1 MATNKA
7 KELLDR
13 YGKLK
18 VMRGTWE
25 SHWQEIGDYVLPRRA
40 DVTKKQAKGS
50 KRTELVYDGTAIHA
64 AELLASSLHGMLTNA
79 ASPWFSL
86 QFKDPMLQ
94 GDDAINEWLEE
105 CTRQMYQ
112 AFNRSNFQQEIHE
125 MYLDLIAFGT
135 GCMFVERSDQEQLR
149 FSTRHISEIFI
160 QENERG
166 VVDTVFR
173 KFKMSAR
180 AAFNMFG
187 AATQEIKKIS
197 EENPYQELEF
207 LHCVMPRDKRDVKKI
222 DDVNKPFSSIYLTI
236 DGKMLGEGGFNE
248 FPYVVPRF
256 VKSSVEVYGRS
267 PSMTALPDI
276 KMLNKMSETMIRA
289 AQKTIDPPLLV
300 PDDGFIM
307 PIKTIPGG
315 LNFYRSGSR
324 DRIEPLNI
332 GANFPFGLEYENQ
345 RREAIR
351 QAYFVDQLLMAQNV
365 TMTATEVLQRNEE
378 KMRLLAPV
386 LGRLQSEMLQPLID
400 RTFSILLR
408 DGILPSPPPTLQG
421 LDIDIEYVSPLA
433 RAQRQG
439 DVNAMMRALEIIM
452 PLNQVAPMLD
462 YVDTDNLVKHIA
474 EILGVPSKVIRSD
487 GEVQELRNQRAQQ
500 QQAAAQAEAARADAQ
515 AAGQAAPM
523 VKAVGGLGG

>member
-1 MATNKA
+1 
-7 KELLDR
+7 
-13 YGKLK
+13 
-18 VMRGTWE
+18 
-25 SHWQEIGDYVLPRRA
+25 
-40 DVTKKQAKGS
+40 
-50 KRTELVYDGTAIHA
+50 
-64 AELLASSLHGMLTNA
+64 
-79 ASPWFSL
+79 
-86 QFKDPMLQ
+86 
-94 GDDAINEWLEE
+94 
-105 CTRQMYQ
+105 
-112 AFNRSNFQQEIHE
+112 
-125 MYLDLIAFGT
+125 
-135 GCMFVERSDQEQLR
+135 
-149 FSTRHISEIFI
+149 
-160 QENERG
+160 
-166 VVDTVFR
+166 
-173 KFKMSAR
+173 
-180 AAFNMFG
+180 
-187 AATQEIKKIS
+187 
-197 EENPYQELEF
+197 
-207 LHCVMPRDKRDVKKI
+207 MPRDERDPRKI
-222 DDVNKPFSSIYLTI
+222 DDVNKPFSSIYVTI

-256 VKSSVEVYGRS
+256 TKSSVEMYGRS
-267 PSMTALPDI
+267 PSMTCLPDI

-324 DRIEPLNI
+324 DRIEPLQI
-332 GANFPFGLEYENQ
+332 GANIPFGLEYENQ

-386 LGRLQSEMLQPLID
+386 LGRLQSEMLRPLID

-408 DGILPSPPPTLQG
+408 DERLPAPPPMLQG
-421 LDIDIEYVSPLA
+421 MEIDIEYVSPLA

-452 PLNQVAPMLD
+452 PMSQMAPMMD
-462 YVDTDNLVKHIA
+462 YVDTDKLVKHLA

-487 GEVQELRNQRAQQ
+487 GEVEELRNQRAQQ
-500 QQAAAQAEAARADAQ
+500 AQQAAEAEAARADAQ

-523 VKAVGGLGG
+523 VKAVGGL

>member
-1 MATNKA
+1 
-7 KELLDR
+7 
-13 YGKLK
+13 
-18 VMRGTWE
+18 
-25 SHWQEIGDYVLPRRA
+25 
-40 DVTKKQAKGS
+40 
-50 KRTELVYDGTAIHA
+50 
-64 AELLASSLHGMLTNA
+64 
-79 ASPWFSL
+79 
-86 QFKDPMLQ
+86 
-94 GDDAINEWLEE
+94 
-105 CTRQMYQ
+105 
-112 AFNRSNFQQEIHE
+112 
-125 MYLDLIAFGT
+125 
-135 GCMFVERSDQEQLR
+135 
-149 FSTRHISEIFI
+149 
-160 QENERG
+160 
-166 VVDTVFR
+166 
-173 KFKMSAR
+173 
-180 AAFNMFG
+180 
-187 AATQEIKKIS
+187 
-197 EENPYQELEF
+197 
-207 LHCVMPRDKRDVKKI
+207 
-222 DDVNKPFSSIYLTI
+222 
-236 DGKMLGEGGFNE
+236 
-248 FPYVVPRF
+248 
-256 VKSSVEVYGRS
+256 
-267 PSMTALPDI
+267 
-276 KMLNKMSETMIRA
+276 MSETMIRA

-400 RTFSILLR
+400 RTFNILLR
-408 DGILPSPPPTLQG
+408 DGILPAPPPTLQG

>member
-1 MATNKA
+1 MSKNKA
-7 KELLDR
+7 KEIVDR
-13 YGKLK
+13 YSKLK
-18 VMRGTWE
+18 VLRGTWE

-40 DVTKKQAKGS
+40 DVTKKQARGS
-50 KRTELVYDGTAIHA
+50 KRTELVYDSTAIHA

-86 QFKDPMLQ
+86 QFKDPLLDA
-94 GDDAINEWLEE
+94 DDAVNEWLEE
-105 CTRQMYQ
+105 CTHQMYM
-112 AFNRSNFQQEIHE
+112 AFNRSNFQQEVHE
-125 MYLDLIAFGT
+125 LYLDLIAFGT
-135 GCMFVERSDQEQLR
+135 GCMFVERSDVEPLR

-160 QENERG
+160 QENEKG
-166 VVDTVFR
+166 VVDTVIR

-187 AATQEIKKIS
+187 AATQEIEKL
-197 EENPYQELEF
+197 NRDAPYDELEF
-207 LHCVMPRDKRDVKKI
+207 LHCVMPRDERDPRKI
-222 DDVNKPFSSIYLTI
+222 DDVNKPFSSIYVTI

-256 VKSSVEVYGRS
+256 TKSSVEMYGRS
-267 PSMTALPDI
+267 PSMTCLPDI

-324 DRIEPLNI
+324 DRIEPLQI
-332 GANFPFGLEYENQ
+332 GANIPFGLEYENQ

-386 LGRLQSEMLQPLID
+386 LGRLQSEMLRPLID

-408 DGILPSPPPTLQG
+408 DERLPAPPPMLQG
-421 LDIDIEYVSPLA
+421 MEIDIEYVSPLA

-452 PLNQVAPMLD
+452 PMSQMAPMMD
-462 YVDTDNLVKHIA
+462 YVDTDKLVKHLA

-487 GEVQELRNQRAQQ
+487 GEVEELRNQRAQQ
-500 QQAAAQAEAARADAQ
+500 AQQAAEAEAARADAQ
-515 AAGQAAPM
+515 AAGQAAPAI
-523 VKAVGGLGG
+523 KAVGGL

>member
-1 MATNKA
+1 MSKNKA
-7 KELLDR
+7 KEIVDR
-13 YGKLK
+13 YSKLK
-18 VMRGTWE
+18 VLRGTWE

-50 KRTELVYDGTAIHA
+50 KRTELVYDSTAIHA

-86 QFKDPMLQ
+86 QFKDPLLDA
-94 GDDAINEWLEE
+94 DDAVNEWLEE
-105 CTRQMYQ
+105 CTHQMYM

-125 MYLDLIAFGT
+125 LYLDLITFGT
-135 GCMFVERSDQEQLR
+135 GCMFVERSDVEPLR

-160 QENERG
+160 QENEKG
-166 VVDTVFR
+166 VVDTVIR

-187 AATQEIKKIS
+187 AATQEIEKL
-197 EENPYQELEF
+197 NRDAPYDELEF
-207 LHCVMPRDKRDVKKI
+207 LHCVMPRDERDPRKI
-222 DDVNKPFSSIYLTI
+222 DDVNKPFSSIYVTI

-256 VKSSVEVYGRS
+256 TKSSVEMYGRS
-267 PSMTALPDI
+267 PSMTCLPDI

-324 DRIEPLNI
+324 DRIEPLQI
-332 GANFPFGLEYENQ
+332 GANIPFGLEYENQ

-386 LGRLQSEMLQPLID
+386 LGRLQSEMLRPLID

-408 DGILPSPPPTLQG
+408 DERLPAPPPMLQG
-421 LDIDIEYVSPLA
+421 MEIDIEYVSPLA

-452 PLNQVAPMLD
+452 PMSQMAPMMD
-462 YVDTDNLVKHIA
+462 YVDTDKLVKHLA

-487 GEVQELRNQRAQQ
+487 GEVEELRNQRAQQ
-500 QQAAAQAEAARADAQ
+500 AQQAAEAEAARADAQ

-523 VKAVGGLGG
+523 VKAVGGL

>member
-1 MATNKA
+1 MSKNKA
-7 KELLDR
+7 KEIVDR
-13 YGKLK
+13 YSKLK
-18 VMRGTWE
+18 VLRGTWE

-40 DVTKKQAKGS
+40 DVTKKQARGS
-50 KRTELVYDGTAIHA
+50 KRTELVYDSTAIHA

-86 QFKDPMLQ
+86 QFKDPLLDA
-94 GDDAINEWLEE
+94 DDAVNEWLEE
-105 CTRQMYQ
+105 CTHQMYM
-112 AFNRSNFQQEIHE
+112 AFNRSNFQQEVHE
-125 MYLDLIAFGT
+125 LYLDLIAFGT
-135 GCMFVERSDQEQLR
+135 GCMFVERSDVEPLR

-160 QENERG
+160 QENEKG
-166 VVDTVFR
+166 VVDTVIR

-187 AATQEIKKIS
+187 AATQEIEKL
-197 EENPYQELEF
+197 NRDAPYDELEF
-207 LHCVMPRDKRDVKKI
+207 LHCVMPRDERDPRKI
-222 DDVNKPFSSIYLTI
+222 DDVNKPFSSIYVTI

-256 VKSSVEVYGRS
+256 TKSSVEMYGRS
-267 PSMTALPDI
+267 PSMTCLPDI

-324 DRIEPLNI
+324 DRIEPLQI
-332 GANFPFGLEYENQ
+332 GANIPFGLEYENQ

-386 LGRLQSEMLQPLID
+386 LGRLQSEMLRPLID

-408 DGILPSPPPTLQG
+408 DERLPAPPPMLQG
-421 LDIDIEYVSPLA
+421 MEIDIEYVSPLA

-452 PLNQVAPMLD
+452 PMSQMAPMMD
-462 YVDTDNLVKHIA
+462 YVDTDKLVKHLA

-487 GEVQELRNQRAQQ
+487 GEVEELRNQRAQQ
-500 QQAAAQAEAARADAQ
+500 AQ
-515 AAGQAAPM
+515 
-523 VKAVGGLGG
+523 

>member
-1 MATNKA
+1 MITNRA
-7 KELLDR
+7 KDILDR
-13 YGKLK
+13 YSKLK

-25 SHWQEIGDYVLPRRA
+25 SHWQEIGDYCLPRRA
-40 DVTKKQAKGS
+40 DITKKQSRGS
-50 KRTELVYDGTAIHA
+50 KRTELIYDSTAIHA

-86 QFKDPMLQ
+86 QFKDPSLNN
-94 GDDAINEWLEE
+94 DDAVNEWLEE
-105 CTRQMYQ
+105 CTNQMYMSF
-112 AFNRSNFQQEIHE
+112 ARSNFQQEIHE
-125 MYLDLIAFGT
+125 LYLDLITFGT
-135 GCMFVERSDQEQLR
+135 GCMFIERSDEDALR
-149 FSTRHISEIFI
+149 FSTRHISEIYI
-160 QENERG
+160 QENEKG
-166 VVDTVFR
+166 IVDTVFR

-187 AATQEIKKIS
+187 AATQEIEKLQKD
-197 EENPYQELEF
+197 NPYEELDF
-207 LHCVMPRDKRDVKKI
+207 LHVVMPRENRDPNKI
-222 DDVNKPFSSIYLTI
+222 DDVNKPFTSIYLTI

-256 VKSSVEVYGRS
+256 TKSSVEIFGRS
-267 PSMTALPDI
+267 PAFTCLSDI

-324 DRIEPLNI
+324 DRIEPLQI
-332 GANFPFGLEYENQ
+332 GANIPFGLEYENQ

-351 QAYFVDQLLMAQNV
+351 QAFFVDQLLMAQNV

-408 DGILPSPPPTLQG
+408 DGKLPSPPPTLQG
-421 LDIDIEYVSPLA
+421 MEIDIEYVSPLA

-452 PLNQVAPMLD
+452 PMSQMAPMMD
-462 YVDTDNLVKHIA
+462 YVDTDKLVKHLV

-487 GEVQELRNQRAQQ
+487 GEVEEMRNQRAQQ
-500 QQAAAQAEAARADAQ
+500 QQAAAQQEEARADAQ

-523 VKAVGGLGG
+523 VKAVGGL

>member
-1 MATNKA
+1 
-7 KELLDR
+7 
-13 YGKLK
+13 
-18 VMRGTWE
+18 
-25 SHWQEIGDYVLPRRA
+25 
-40 DVTKKQAKGS
+40 
-50 KRTELVYDGTAIHA
+50 
-64 AELLASSLHGMLTNA
+64 
-79 ASPWFSL
+79 
-86 QFKDPMLQ
+86 
-94 GDDAINEWLEE
+94 
-105 CTRQMYQ
+105 
-112 AFNRSNFQQEIHE
+112 
-125 MYLDLIAFGT
+125 
-135 GCMFVERSDQEQLR
+135 
-149 FSTRHISEIFI
+149 
-160 QENERG
+160 
-166 VVDTVFR
+166 
-173 KFKMSAR
+173 
-180 AAFNMFG
+180 
-187 AATQEIKKIS
+187 
-197 EENPYQELEF
+197 
-207 LHCVMPRDKRDVKKI
+207 
-222 DDVNKPFSSIYLTI
+222 
-236 DGKMLGEGGFNE
+236 
-248 FPYVVPRF
+248 
-256 VKSSVEVYGRS
+256 
-267 PSMTALPDI
+267 
-276 KMLNKMSETMIRA
+276 
-289 AQKTIDPPLLV
+289 
-300 PDDGFIM
+300 M

-400 RTFSILLR
+400 RTFNILLR